1 MDPDLPEVRVAA
13 LLVIRRD
20 GDLHHERPNIAVMQI
35 TEVDRLPTGRLV
47 QLLHLDLLPVMQK
60 NEICI
65 ICTSNTLG
73 LAFSTG

>member
-35 TEVDRLPTGRLV
+35 TEVDRLPAGRLI
-47 QLLHLDLLPVMQK
+47 QLFNFYLLPEKMH
-60 NEICI
+60 
-65 ICTSNTLG
+65 TRSHPLLTHTHTNTTYG
-73 LAFSTG
+73 